1 MTDSTAAPGPAP
13 AETPEEAMTSLDATT
28 FDRTV
33 RPQDDLFRYVNGP
46 WLREA
51 QIPEDKALI
60 GAFVVLRDRAE
71 EAVREIVTEEPG
83 EDPDPIR
90 AKIADLYASYMDEQR
105 LEQLGAQ
112 PLAED
117 LAEVDAVQDVQGLS
131 RLFGRLLARGV
142 SSVLGVD
149 TDADPGDPGRSLVF
163 IGQSGIGLPDEEYYR
178 EAQHT
183 EIRQKY
189 REHIARMLELA
200 GIERAHDEAERI
212 FGLETEIAQR
222 HWDKVEVRDL
232 TKMYNPKSLEELQQL
247 SRNLDWSALLLEGL
261 GLPASAVETVVDQ
274 QPSFFAELD
283 PLFHA
288 SRLEDWKAWARWQ
301 IVNSRAAYLSA
312 AFVEADFAFYG
323 TVLSGTPELKER
335 WKRGVGLV
343 NGVLGEAVGR
353 VYVER
358 HFSPTA
364 KSRMDELVQNLLAA
378 YRRSIETLDWMTD
391 STRAEALRKLASFT
405 PKIGYPEKW
414 RDYSQLEIRADD
426 LVGNIV
432 RTSEFER
439 AELIRKAGNPV
450 EKHEWLMT
458 PQTVNAYYHP
468 LRNEIVFPAAILQ
481 PPFFDEDAEDA
492 MNYGGIGSVI
502 GHEIGH
508 GFDDKGSTADGDGR
522 LRNWWSDED
531 RAAFEER
538 TERLV
543 SQYDGLVPDQLADRP
558 EPPTVNGRM
567 TLGENIGDLGG
578 LSIAYKAWELSRG
591 VVETADDPDEAR
603 ERAGADPAAFEEQ
616 DDDGFTP
623 AQKLFLSWSFIWQ
636 QKARD
641 ETTAQRLAVD
651 VHSPNEFRANQTA
664 RNVDAFHEAFGTTE
678 SDLMWLDPQE
688 RVRIW

>member
-1 MTDSTAAPGPAP
+1 
-13 AETPEEAMTSLDATT
+13 MTSLDATT

-117 LAEVDAVQDVQGLS
+117 LAEVDAVQDVRGLS

-283 PLFHA
+283 PLFDA

-364 KSRMDELVQNLLAA
+364 KARMDELVQNLLAA

-439 AELIRKAGNPV
+439 AELIRKAGKPV

-458 PQTVNAYYHP
+458 CLLYTSPSP
-468 LRNEIVFPAAILQ
+468 
-481 PPFFDEDAEDA
+481 
-492 MNYGGIGSVI
+492 
-502 GHEIGH
+502 
-508 GFDDKGSTADGDGR
+508 
-522 LRNWWSDED
+522 
-531 RAAFEER
+531 
-538 TERLV
+538 
-543 SQYDGLVPDQLADRP
+543 
-558 EPPTVNGRM
+558 
-567 TLGENIGDLGG
+567 
-578 LSIAYKAWELSRG
+578 
-591 VVETADDPDEAR
+591 
-603 ERAGADPAAFEEQ
+603 
-616 DDDGFTP
+616 
-623 AQKLFLSWSFIWQ
+623 
-636 QKARD
+636 RD
-641 ETTAQRLAVD
+641 
-651 VHSPNEFRANQTA
+651 
-664 RNVDAFHEAFGTTE
+664 
-678 SDLMWLDPQE
+678 
-688 RVRIW
+688 

>member
-1 MTDSTAAPGPAP
+1 M
-13 AETPEEAMTSLDATT
+13 
-28 FDRTV
+28 
-33 RPQDDLFRYVNGP
+33 
-46 WLREA
+46 
-51 QIPEDKALI
+51 
-60 GAFVVLRDRAE
+60 LRDRAE

-117 LAEVDAVQDVQGLS
+117 LAEVDAVQDVRGLS

-283 PLFHA
+283 PLFDA
-288 SRLEDWKAWARWQ
+288 FRLEDWKAWARWQ

-353 VYVER
+353 V
-358 HFSPTA
+358 
-364 KSRMDELVQNLLAA
+364 
-378 YRRSIETLDWMTD
+378 
-391 STRAEALRKLASFT
+391 
-405 PKIGYPEKW
+405 
-414 RDYSQLEIRADD
+414 AD
-426 LVGNIV
+426 
-432 RTSEFER
+432 
-439 AELIRKAGNPV
+439 
-450 EKHEWLMT
+450 
-458 PQTVNAYYHP
+458 
-468 LRNEIVFPAAILQ
+468 
-481 PPFFDEDAEDA
+481 PPR
-492 MNYGGIGSVI
+492 
-502 GHEIGH
+502 EIG
-508 GFDDKGSTADGDGR
+508 
-522 LRNWWSDED
+522 
-531 RAAFEER
+531 RAH
-538 TERLV
+538 V
-543 SQYDGLVPDQLADRP
+543 
-558 EPPTVNGRM
+558 
-567 TLGENIGDLGG
+567 
-578 LSIAYKAWELSRG
+578 
-591 VVETADDPDEAR
+591 
-603 ERAGADPAAFEEQ
+603 
-616 DDDGFTP
+616 
-623 AQKLFLSWSFIWQ
+623 
-636 QKARD
+636 
-641 ETTAQRLAVD
+641 
-651 VHSPNEFRANQTA
+651 
-664 RNVDAFHEAFGTTE
+664 
-678 SDLMWLDPQE
+678 
-688 RVRIW
+688 